1 MQRAS
6 WFHVDHRGLYT
17 HGLYCVKWGRG
28 PSGACIHLYPK
39 VPKIR
44 EEEAAGWL
52 TKTLYLIT
60 GHLV

>member
-6 WFHVDHRGLYT
+6 GFHVDQRGLYP
-17 HGLYCVKWGRG
+17 HSLYCVKYKEY
-28 PSGACIHLYPK
+28 SSACIHLYPK
-39 VPKIR
+39 VPKIW

-60 GHLV
+60 GHLL